1 MTTPALVTEGKEK
14 ITVITVLGASGQIS
28 AGLIVLLVIL
38 ALWSTVWK
46 GLALWK
52 AARLRQTLWFVVLLV
67 INTAGVLE
75 ILYIYIF
82 SKRRAGSIAR
92 A

>member
-1 MTTPALVTEGKEK
+1 MN
-14 ITVITVLGASGQIS
+14 TVLGASGQLS

-52 AARLRQTLWFVVLLV
+52 AARLRQTWWFVVLLV
-67 INTAGVLE
+67 INTAGILE

>member
-1 MTTPALVTEGKEK
+1 MN
-14 ITVITVLGASGQIS
+14 TVLGASGQIS

-52 AARLRQTLWFVVLLV
+52 AARLRQTSWFVVLLV

>member
-1 MTTPALVTEGKEK
+1 MN
-14 ITVITVLGASGQIS
+14 TVLGASGQIS

-52 AARLRQTLWFVVLLV
+52 AARLRQTLWFNHVSSSGYG
-67 INTAGVLE
+67 NQFGFGKE
-75 ILYIYIF
+75 F
-82 SKRRAGSIAR
+82 
-92 A
+92 